1 VCAAATRLTVSAARV
16 HVVDHPLVQHKLTI
30 LRRKETPTAVFRRV
44 LREVGNL
51 MAYEATRDLPLA
63 ETRIATPLVE
73 CDAPVLAGRA
83 PVVVPV
89 LRAGDGLAQ
98 GFLDVLP
105 DASLGHVGLA
115 RDHATLAAVEYY
127 FKMPADAHER
137 DAIVV
142 DPMLA
147 TGHSA
152 VAAVRRVASSGP
164 RSLRLVCLIA
174 APEGI
179 AHFHANHPDVPI
191 FTASIDRGLDARGFI
206 VPGLGDAGD
215 RLCGTE

>member
-1 VCAAATRLTVSAARV
+1 VNDARV
-16 HVVDHPLVQHKLTI
+16 RVVDHPLVQHKLGI
-30 LRRKETPTAVFRRV
+30 LRRKETPTEVFRRA
-44 LREVGNL
+44 LREVGML

-63 ETRIATPLVE
+63 TTRIATPLVE

-83 PVVVPV
+83 PVVVSV

-105 DASLGHVGLA
+105 EASLGHVGLA
-115 RDHATLAAVEYY
+115 RDHVTLAAAEYY
-127 FKMPADAHER
+127 FKLPADARER

-147 TGHSA
+147 TGHSS
-152 VAAVRRVASSGP
+152 VAAVRRVASCAP

-179 AHFHANHPDVPI
+179 AHFHANHPDVAI
-191 FTASIDRGLDARGFI
+191 FTASIDDGLDARGFI